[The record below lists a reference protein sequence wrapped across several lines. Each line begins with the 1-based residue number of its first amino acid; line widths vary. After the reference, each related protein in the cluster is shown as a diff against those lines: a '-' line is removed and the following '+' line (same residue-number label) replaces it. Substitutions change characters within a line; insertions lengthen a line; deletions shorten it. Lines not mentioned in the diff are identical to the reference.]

1 MEFDKAQVISA
12 LEALGKH
19 EQAQQASTQL
29 PDKVNT
35 VQHQGLLQQI
45 GADLPELLQHLNGK

>member
-1 MEFDKAQVISA
+1 MEFDKTQIISA

-19 EQAQQASTQL
+19 EQAQQASAQL

-35 VQHQGLLQQI
+35 DQHQSLLQQI
-45 GADLPELLQHLNGK
+45 GADVPELLQHLGSK